1 MDTKIYT
8 PQKIQSNISINK
20 NNDVFDRSY
29 SLLKNANNTTQQAP
43 PKTTTID
50 LDCYAKDED
59 VSVKAE
65 NFDTSKI
72 SNDGY
77 TVQGFTYTNDKMLV
91 SAYKKN
97 YLSIIYV
104 YNKNGELEGK
114 IYTDTVAHVGG
125 LTFDYKNKIL
135 FMSDK
140 NGKTVAYDYVKLM
153 EKKEKDNNYEI
164 SLVDTSKIKIKQKID
179 DSKLEV
185 NNDVRIDNN
194 IAVNDLTKVGKNSTM
209 YSFADKIYVATYD
222 TDSKGQLVE
231 FNTEYKREEN
241 TLFYD
246 DTSKI
251 DFIKNVQGVAVTAYK
266 GKKYLLATQS
276 VGTAPSQV
284 LLYDITDGIEKRKY
298 IGKENL
304 ASGAEG
310 IDVGTD
316 GGKVTIV
323 NEKFDSITQFDFET
337 LYKDCN
343 SDDSIIESGEK
354 FVADIYQEGNNAAA
368 NISDT
373 VKDVSGKIG
382 DTIKDTKD
390 KVTDVTSSLKSGIED
405 IAKEKIDVVS
415 DAIDDVID
423 FF

>member
-1 MDTKIYT
+1 M
-8 PQKIQSNISINK
+8 Q
-20 NNDVFDRSY
+20 
-29 SLLKNANNTTQQAP
+29 
-43 PKTTTID
+43 
-50 LDCYAKDED
+50 
-59 VSVKAE
+59 
-65 NFDTSKI
+65 
-72 SNDGY
+72 
-77 TVQGFTYTNDKMLV
+77 
-91 SAYKKN
+91 
-97 YLSIIYV
+97 
-104 YNKNGELEGK
+104 
-114 IYTDTVAHVGG
+114 
-125 LTFDYKNKIL
+125 
-135 FMSDK
+135 
-140 NGKTVAYDYVKLM
+140 
-153 EKKEKDNNYEI
+153 I

>member
-29 SLLKNANNTTQQAP
+29 SLLKNTNNTTQQAP
-43 PKTTTID
+43 PETTTID
-50 LDCYAKDED
+50 LDCYAEDED

-415 DAIDDVID
+415 DTIDDVID